1 MKNEGNV
8 LAKMSLVGAMT
19 STDVTPFNQ
28 QELLGKQFRIY
39 GDADNP
45 LFLAKDVAEW
55 IEHNQPSRMMEMV
68 DEEEKLMCSIS
79 MSGQNR
85 EMWMLTE
92 DGLYEVLMQSRKPIA
107 KEFKREIAKILSK
120 ARASNTNALTTVSVD
135 GIDIVQSN
143 DEILVDSR
151 SVAENFGKEHKNVL
165 RILDDLV
172 AQNSATKTMF
182 HQCTREYRGQQFRYF
197 TMNRD
202 GFSLLV
208 MGFTGKEALDW
219 KLKYIAAFN
228 AMEKKVNALPDFTN
242 PAIAARAWADAIE
255 AKQSAEAQVA
265 ELAPKAEFY
274 DTVAD
279 SSTLISMGDAA
290 KLLNIKGI
298 GRNTLFRILRDRG
311 VLQWDN
317 VPYQRY
323 IGYFEVKERCVEQ
336 YGEMVVKKTTFVT
349 QRGLEWLRKTLS
361 GVVAIA

>member
-1 MKNEGNV
+1 MNSEI
-8 LAKMSLVGAMT
+8 T
-19 STDVTPFNQ
+19 IFNQ
-28 QELLGKQFRIY
+28 QEVLGKQFRVY

-55 IEHNQPSRMMEMV
+55 IEYDVGKVGQMLKSV
-68 DEEEKLMCSIS
+68 EEDEKLTTTMYR
-79 MSGQNR
+79 SGQNR

-107 KEFKREIAKILSK
+107 KEFKREVKKILK
-120 ARASNTNALTTVSVD
+120 DIRKDGLFVTDKLLGDPEFAIKTYERLRDERNAR
-135 GIDIVQSN
+135 
-143 DEILVDSR
+143 
-151 SVAENFGKEHKNVL
+151 
-165 RILDDLV
+165 
-172 AQNSATKTMF
+172 
-182 HQCTREYRGQQFRYF
+182 
-197 TMNRD
+197 
-202 GFSLLV
+202 
-208 MGFTGKEALDW
+208 
-219 KLKYIAAFN
+219 IA
-228 AMEKKVNALPDFTN
+228 
-242 PAIAARAWADAIE
+242 
-255 AKQSAEAQVA
+255 AEAQVA

-323 IGYFEVKERCVEQ
+323 VSAGYFEVKERYVEQ
-336 YGEMVVKKTTFVT
+336 CGDIAVKKTTYVT
-349 QRGLEWLRKTLS
+349 QRGLEWLRKTLN

>member
-1 MKNEGNV
+1 MKTRKTY
-8 LAKMSLVGAMT
+8 LAKTSLVGSST
-19 STDVTPFNQ
+19 STEVTPFNQ

-107 KEFKREIAKILSK
+107 KEFKREVKKILK
-120 ARASNTNALTTVSVD
+120 DIRKDGMFVTDKLLGDPEFAIKTFERLRDERNAR
-135 GIDIVQSN
+135 
-143 DEILVDSR
+143 
-151 SVAENFGKEHKNVL
+151 
-165 RILDDLV
+165 
-172 AQNSATKTMF
+172 
-182 HQCTREYRGQQFRYF
+182 
-197 TMNRD
+197 
-202 GFSLLV
+202 
-208 MGFTGKEALDW
+208 
-219 KLKYIAAFN
+219 IA
-228 AMEKKVNALPDFTN
+228 
-242 PAIAARAWADAIE
+242 
-255 AKQSAEAQVA
+255 AEAQVA

-279 SSTLISMGDAA
+279 SSTLLSMGDAA

-349 QRGLEWLRKTLS
+349 QRGLEWLRKTLN